1 MSGIAGILNF
11 NNSPVDENL
20 LAALGESLNARGSD
34 GGTEVKREPVGM
46 AYRAFHTNR
55 ESSMEIQPFV
65 TRFGHML
72 AWDGRLDNRDDL
84 LAYLPD
90 GLKGD
95 ETDVALVMAAY
106 LKWGREFLLRI
117 IGDVALALFD
127 PASEAVLLG
136 RDPFGTRTLYYS
148 SNNNRIV
155 WSSTLEALLV
165 SARIEPDIDDEY
177 VAGYLGLYREM
188 FRSPYRH
195 ISAVEPGHV
204 VEVRRGHVQTQ
215 RFWKPNPT
223 REILYK
229 TDAEYEEHFR
239 ELLYEGVRCRLR
251 ADGPVWLELSG
262 GLDSSSNVCVADQI
276 MERGEVQAARLE
288 TVSYID
294 NESSTSYDRKFIPL
308 VEEKRRKP
316 GHHLH
321 GDGQWLRLI
330 SPEEM
335 HIAKPGTGLC
345 VAGGHERLCQAMQD
359 DGARVLLSG
368 LGGDQLLW
376 SLSEASPE
384 LTDLVFKHRPLLLH
398 RRLQVWSAIL
408 KKPYSRLLW
417 EDALLP
423 FFPISVKARIQSR
436 IETPPWLNSTFIKR
450 TSLRER
456 LLLPPDPLGYRLP
469 SRKIQSSKLHFIV
482 SSIASGEY
490 WESSPFEMS
499 YPFLHRPLVEFLLAI
514 PFEQKL
520 RPGETRSLMRRALR
534 DVLPQKILQRRSKGI
549 TGETLCRGIAKEW
562 QTLKLMLD
570 KAHILERGYVNQKAL
585 IAALDLARHGRE
597 LNIVALLE
605 TISLELWLRSIECH
619 GVSVQTAPTSRD
631 APRTRDSIL
640 HVSKQLNPTGPLTHQ
655 STKVAYTTNARYS

>member
-1 MSGIAGILNF
+1 MQNTKNTSVNF
-11 NNSPVDENL
+11 
-20 LAALGESLNARGSD
+20 
-34 GGTEVKREPVGM
+34 
-46 AYRAFHTNR
+46 
-55 ESSMEIQPFV
+55 
-65 TRFGHML
+65 
-72 AWDGRLDNRDDL
+72 
-84 LAYLPD
+84 
-90 GLKGD
+90 
-95 ETDVALVMAAY
+95 
-106 LKWGREFLLRI
+106 
-117 IGDVALALFD
+117 
-127 PASEAVLLG
+127 
-136 RDPFGTRTLYYS
+136 
-148 SNNNRIV
+148 
-155 WSSTLEALLV
+155 
-165 SARIEPDIDDEY
+165 
-177 VAGYLGLYREM
+177 
-188 FRSPYRH
+188 
-195 ISAVEPGHV
+195 
-204 VEVRRGHVQTQ
+204 
-215 RFWKPNPT
+215 
-223 REILYK
+223 
-229 TDAEYEEHFR
+229 
-239 ELLYEGVRCRLR
+239 C
-251 ADGPVWLELSG
+251 
-262 GLDSSSNVCVADQI
+262 
-276 MERGEVQAARLE
+276 
-288 TVSYID
+288 
-294 NESSTSYDRKFIPL
+294 IPL